1 MQRISGGSTQS
12 SAVAKR
18 GSAEMGKSSDSKEKE
33 FLSNSQFQNNRDEII
48 NIKKNP
54 NEKSNLTNR
63 NDSKSNEKNAKNKN
77 ENNKNNKND
86 NNRSVDCIV
95 VAPEG
100 TRSLSGQ
107 LLSFKKGPFYLWGQ
121 MGSGGKYGADFA
133 RAIFGFEWLL
143 LVFVFFSEKRNQT
156 E

>member
-12 SAVAKR
+12 SAVEKR
-18 GSAEMGKSSDSKEKE
+18 GSAEVGKSSDSKETE
-33 FLSNSQFQNNRDEII
+33 FLSNSQFQNNRDETI

-54 NEKSNLTNR
+54 NEKSSLNNR
-63 NDSKSNEKNAKNKN
+63 NDSKSNEKNEKNKN
-77 ENNKNNKND
+77 DKNKNNN

-121 MGSGGKYGADFA
+121 MGSGGKYGG
-133 RAIFGFEWLL
+133 IF
-143 LVFVFFSEKRNQT
+143 VRSVFFFFCCYFYF
-156 E
+156 